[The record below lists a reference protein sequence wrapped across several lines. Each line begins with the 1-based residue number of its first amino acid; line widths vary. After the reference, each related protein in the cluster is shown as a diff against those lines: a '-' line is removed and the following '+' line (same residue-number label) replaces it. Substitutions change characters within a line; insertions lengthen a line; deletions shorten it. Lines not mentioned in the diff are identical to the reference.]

1 MTLIDGK
8 QKHSINIEQNAESVG
23 ESALKNSL
31 QITSAEVVNA
41 LGPQLDI
48 VKGKQKIHF
57 ELVPFWVLEMQ
68 VMLSFHF
75 SYFKYCFFPILLRKR
90 CYK

>member
-8 QKHSINIEQNAESVG
+8 QKHSVNIEQNAESVG
-23 ESALKNSL
+23 ESLKNSL
-31 QITSAEVVNA
+31 PQITSAEVVNT
-41 LGPQLDI
+41 LGPQLDM
-48 VKGKQKIHF
+48 VKGKRKIHF

-75 SYFKYCFFPILLRKR
+75 
-90 CYK
+90 